1 MKDGTFNSQRL
12 ATNLTNLLDS
22 WVGNISYP
30 EDFLSSFTV
39 DLANESSLNP
49 R

>member
-22 WVGNISYP
+22 WVGKISYP
-30 EDFLSSFTV
+30 EDFLSSYSV
-39 DLANESSLNP
+39 DLANELSLIP
-49 R
+49 